1 MRQYVQHIIHWTSI
15 IFIQT
20 YTFYSL
26 IPPYYNTLFCCCIC
40 SCCWCLNILFFK
52 LNLWFCYFAYFSCRS
67 QTLRLLVRCKNV
79 RRLQT
84 TYFFCFFS
92 LFFASPIKQTA
103 SSFVIR
109 YEITDQISSI
119 SEQRWYGMI
128 QPWFAFMSRTSC
140 SPHRQNHQGN
150 SNKCCI

>member
-26 IPPYYNTLFCCCIC
+26 IPPYYNTLFCCCSCSC

-84 TYFFCFFS
+84 TYFF
-92 LFFASPIKQTA
+92 LFFLSLLCISYQTNCIIFRHKIRNHWSDIFDLGTA
-103 SSFVIR
+103 MIWDDTALICFHVADFMFATSAKSSR
-109 YEITDQISSI
+109 
-119 SEQRWYGMI
+119 
-128 QPWFAFMSRTSC
+128 
-140 SPHRQNHQGN
+140 
-150 SNKCCI
+150 K